1 MTENKDLKV
10 PIKEL
15 NCYSHGVTI
24 TAVLKRLTPVHERKT
39 CSLFYFT
46 LLDNSGSIQC
56 VCFDSRIHNKIANNI
71 TYEVSNFHVERNKL
85 DNKLQIVVKSETKFL
100 TVETLEI
107 PEVSFVSI
115 RNIIDVKQANDLIDF
130 KGKFIDVPVVKK
142 LKLKN
147 GEESRKL
154 IARLTDGTNLNIVLN
169 AWNDLI
175 DGLMNHLPDT
185 NFRFYNVSVKEYN
198 QTKFLEFT
206 VLSSMEPD
214 EMSSQLS

>member
-1 MTENKDLKV
+1 MSVLLVK
-10 PIKEL
+10 
-15 NCYSHGVTI
+15 I
-24 TAVLKRLTPVHERKT
+24 TNFLMLVFAALVLD
-39 CSLFYFT
+39 C
-46 LLDNSGSIQC
+46 Q
-56 VCFDSRIHNKIANNI
+56 NNI

>member
-1 MTENKDLKV
+1 M
-10 PIKEL
+10 
-15 NCYSHGVTI
+15 S
-24 TAVLKRLTPVHERKT
+24 
-39 CSLFYFT
+39 
-46 LLDNSGSIQC
+46 
-56 VCFDSRIHNKIANNI
+56 NNI